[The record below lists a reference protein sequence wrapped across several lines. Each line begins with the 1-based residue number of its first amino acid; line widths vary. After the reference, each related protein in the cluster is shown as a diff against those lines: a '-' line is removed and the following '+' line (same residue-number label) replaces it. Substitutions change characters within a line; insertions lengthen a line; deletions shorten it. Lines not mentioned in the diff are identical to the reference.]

1 MAAKA
6 SEPKNYNISDLKTF
20 IFEPALTS
28 NFEVYIQPPE
38 KVKKFNDSVN
48 ISSKITEI
56 LLVSC
61 SEASLPGSSLA
72 THELNNDVTGVTQRN
87 VYRRLY
93 DDRTDFTFYVTADK
107 NSDGYS
113 EYDQIRV
120 FERWLQ
126 YISGEQESG
135 SEDTTLPYRVKW
147 PDDYKTTIYITKFE
161 KTATSKTG
169 FGDDNAKNGSSGFAK
184 TKLEYSFFNAY
195 PISVSSMPVSY
206 DSSSLLKCTVSFT
219 YDRYVMKK
227 IEGTSGKAFEEPKQ
241 TPATGVPT
249 DPKIGRAHV

>member
-120 FERWLQ
+120 FE
-126 YISGEQESG
+126 
-135 SEDTTLPYRVKW
+135 
-147 PDDYKTTIYITKFE
+147 
-161 KTATSKTG
+161 
-169 FGDDNAKNGSSGFAK
+169 
-184 TKLEYSFFNAY
+184 
-195 PISVSSMPVSY
+195 
-206 DSSSLLKCTVSFT
+206 
-219 YDRYVMKK
+219 
-227 IEGTSGKAFEEPKQ
+227 
-241 TPATGVPT
+241 
-249 DPKIGRAHV
+249 IGRAHV